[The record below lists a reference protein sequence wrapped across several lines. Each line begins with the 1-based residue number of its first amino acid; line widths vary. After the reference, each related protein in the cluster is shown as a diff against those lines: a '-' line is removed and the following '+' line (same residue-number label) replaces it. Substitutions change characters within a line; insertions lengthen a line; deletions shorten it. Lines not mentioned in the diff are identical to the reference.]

1 MKAGN
6 KLKNTTFNDDFYR
19 FLKDEDVNRAL
30 KNVEKWCESYH
41 DGCRGFYIA
50 SSRPGRC
57 KTSIMV
63 CAQAYIRF
71 KYHKYALLGNLSEY
85 MEAKKNNRE
94 LYEDYRNCDVL
105 LFDDIG
111 INNFSGFEGD
121 SLNFA
126 LYDLIN
132 SRYDDDKT
140 TCFSSNFT
148 FNELADKKNILK
160 QTVDR
165 IKGMTV
171 GNWFSITGDSL
182 RDRKDIVAIEDEAMK
197 TRREIFKRFS
207 GQEAD

>member
-6 KLKNTTFNDDFYR
+6 KLKNTTFNDDFFRY
-19 FLKDEDVNRAL
+19 LKDEEVNRAL
-30 KNVEKWCESYH
+30 RSVESWCEKYT

-50 SSRPGRC
+50 SSHPGRC

-63 CAQAYIRF
+63 CAQQYIRF
-71 KYHKYALLGNLSEY
+71 RYHKYALLGSLTEY
-85 MEAKKNNRE
+85 MDVKKYDRE
-94 LYEDYRNCDVL
+94 LFDEYKSCDVL

-121 SLNFA
+121 SLNLA

-132 SRYDDDKT
+132 TRYDNNKT

-148 FNELADKKNILK
+148 FTELKDKRNILE

-165 IKGMTV
+165 IKGMTI
-171 GNWFSITGDSL
+171 GNWFSITGYSL
-182 RDRKDIVAIEDEAMK
+182 RDRKDIVSIEEEAMK
-197 TRREIFKRFS
+197 TRDENFKRFS